1 MPYVEL
7 YLSNVY
13 FSRFEAQ
20 SFEVYLSYTSFKLC
34 QFCLIIVNQACDFFG
49 LLLPP
54 HFLSPYP
61 LLKWCPEYT
70 YKRQEAMQLLSQRYA
85 LMTTSQDGRR

>member
-20 SFEVYLSYTSFKLC
+20 SFEVYLSYISFKLC
-34 QFCLIIVNQACDFFG
+34 KFCLIIVNQACDFFG
-49 LLLPP
+49 LLLSPP
-54 HFLSPYP
+54 FSH
-61 LLKWCPEYT
+61 
-70 YKRQEAMQLLSQRYA
+70 LLSTVKVVLRVHI
-85 LMTTSQDGRR
+85 

>member
-20 SFEVYLSYTSFKLC
+20 SFEVYLSYTSFKLTK
-34 QFCLIIVNQACDFFG
+34 FCLIIVNQACDFFG
-49 LLLPP
+49 LLLPVQ
-54 HFLSPYP
+54 FSAGIDKSCMLFIIVMITNS
-61 LLKWCPEYT
+61 
-70 YKRQEAMQLLSQRYA
+70 S
-85 LMTTSQDGRR
+85 